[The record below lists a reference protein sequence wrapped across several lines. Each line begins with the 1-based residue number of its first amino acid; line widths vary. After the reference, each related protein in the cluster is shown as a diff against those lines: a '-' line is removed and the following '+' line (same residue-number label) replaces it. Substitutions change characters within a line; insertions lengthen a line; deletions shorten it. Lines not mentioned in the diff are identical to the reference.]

1 LLFGPAELSVAGR
14 TVGAMSEKTHE
25 ASSDPE
31 DVARW
36 EQALSGYVA
45 ERRSLSLND
54 PVARRARPVSER
66 SERSRR
72 SAQRCPPLCRS
83 IADDLDQDEA
93 DPDTVS
99 VLPGSGLVT
108 ARPG

>member
-1 LLFGPAELSVAGR
+1 
-14 TVGAMSEKTHE
+14 MSEKTHE